1 VLWLRWD
8 RLWRLDE
15 YGVQL
20 GGVVGVAVCVSI
32 GGLVVISGDERGR
45 ESNWHGGGS
54 GGVGDECR
62 VEVAEDSRVVCC
74 HRGQLLQG
82 RNCGQVEGQLHELLG
97 RCGVVRRRVEE
108 LRVESLGG
116 VARGGFRSNRCQP
129 RNSGGGG
136 GRGR

>member
-1 VLWLRWD
+1 
-8 RLWRLDE
+8 
-15 YGVQL
+15 
-20 GGVVGVAVCVSI
+20 VAVCV
-32 GGLVVISGDERGR
+32 GDLVVISGDERRR

-54 GGVGDECR
+54 PGECR

-136 GRGR
+136 G